1 MFLYRYSN
9 PGFCTG
15 QVLCRQDVAA
25 RACTAADADRRTPS
39 ENGDV
44 TTTDARRGPRVR
56 APALQGRAWLN
67 TGGKTLQ
74 LADLRG
80 KILLLDFWSFC
91 CINCL
96 HVLDEL
102 RPLEQKYGDVL
113 VTVGVH
119 SPKFEHEADAD
130 ALAAAV
136 ERYAV
141 HHPVLDDPDLVTWKA
156 YAARAW
162 PTLVVLDPE
171 GYVVASMSG
180 EGHGPGLASLVAEL
194 IEEHRAKGPLQPG
207 DAPYVAPPA
216 PDTALRFPGKAVAL
230 PDGSFVVS
238 DTANH
243 QVVHLEGDLETE
255 RARWGGEG
263 LLNEPQG
270 VLLATPEVAQ
280 RLGIDVLVAD
290 SVNHQLKGIRFSDG
304 SVHTVAGTGSQ
315 LRERTGGGPA
325 LEQALSTPWDLAW
338 LGDRLL
344 VAMAGTH
351 QLWGWTPG
359 ETLEDGTVEVVAGT
373 SNEGLVDGAGGEAWF
388 AQPSGLAASVSGD
401 RVWVADSETSA
412 LRSVTASSDGQLAV
426 ETHVGTGL
434 FDFGHRD
441 GDATE
446 ALFQHPLG
454 VTELPDGSVAVS
466 DTYNGA
472 VRRYDPST
480 GQVSTLAQ
488 GLAEPSDAVVEH
500 DPDTGEV
507 RLVVVESAAHRL
519 TRVALPEAAQRVDG
533 PAHRT
538 QRPPTPLPA
547 GEVALE
553 VTFEPP
559 RGQKLDLRWGDP
571 TRLDVSATPD
581 ALLVSGAGRSEG
593 LTRTL
598 VLRQS
603 IGSGTLHISVQA
615 AACDGDPETGE
626 VPEHAACHLFQQDWG
641 IPVVLDPAADA
652 TLTLDLRGVRAGD
665 QPGSG

>member
-1 MFLYRYSN
+1 MT
-9 PGFCTG
+9 PGGGVETAS
-15 QVLCRQDVAA
+15 LRA
-25 RACTAADADRRTPS
+25 R
-39 ENGDV
+39 V
-44 TTTDARRGPRVR
+44 KVR
-56 APALQGRAWLN
+56 APELVGRGWLN
-67 TGGKTLQ
+67 TGGRSLS

-80 KILLLDFWSFC
+80 RVVVLDFWTFC
-91 CINCL
+91 CVNCL

-102 RPLEQKYGDVL
+102 RPVEAQFPDAL
-113 VTVGVH
+113 TIIGVH

-141 HHPVLDDPDLVTWKA
+141 HHPVLDDPELVTWKA

-180 EGHGPGLASLVAEL
+180 EGHGPGLASLVTEL
-194 IEEHRAKGPLQPG
+194 VEEHRAKGTLQPG
-207 DAPYVAPPA
+207 DDPYVPPPS

-238 DTANH
+238 DTADH
-243 QVVHLEGDLETE
+243 EVVHLEDDLETE
-255 RARWGGEG
+255 RARWGGKG
-263 LLNEPQG
+263 VLNEPQG
-270 VLLATPEVAQ
+270 VLLATPDVAE
-280 RLGIDVLVAD
+280 RLGIDLLVAD
-290 SVNHQLKGIRFSDG
+290 SVNHQVKGIRFSDG
-304 SVHTVAGTGSQ
+304 SIHVVAGTGDQ

-338 LGDRLL
+338 LGDRL
-344 VAMAGTH
+344 VIAMAGTH
-351 QLWGWTPG
+351 QLWAWTPG
-359 ETLEDGTVEVVAGT
+359 KTLEEGRVEVVGGT
-373 SNEGLVDGAGGEAWF
+373 SNEGLVDGAAPEAWF
-388 AQPSGLAASVSGD
+388 AQPSGLATSASGD

-412 LRSVTASSDGQLAV
+412 LRSVTVGADGGLVV

-441 GDATE
+441 GDAAD
-446 ALFQHPLG
+446 ALLQHPLG

-472 VRRYDPST
+472 VRRFDPVT

-500 DPDTGEV
+500 DPETGEV

-519 TRVALPEAAQRVDG
+519 IRVALPEAAQRVEG

-553 VTFEPP
+553 VTFVPP
-559 RGQKLDLRWGDP
+559 TGQKLDLRWGDP
-571 TRLDVSATPD
+571 TRLNVSATPD
-581 ALLVSGAGRSEG
+581 ALLVSGAGRAEG

-598 VLRQS
+598 VLRDG

-641 IPVVLDPAADA
+641 IPVTLDPTADA
-652 TLTLDLRGVRAGD
+652 TLTLDLRGVQAG
-665 QPGSG
+665 S

>member
-1 MFLYRYSN
+1 MSAGVDAGALR
-9 PGFCTG
+9 
-15 QVLCRQDVAA
+15 A
-25 RACTAADADRRTPS
+25 R
-39 ENGDV
+39 V
-44 TTTDARRGPRVR
+44 KVR
-56 APALQGRAWLN
+56 AAELVGRGWLN
-67 TGGKTLQ
+67 TGGRSLS

-80 KILLLDFWSFC
+80 RVVVLDFWTFC
-91 CINCL
+91 CVNCL

-102 RPLEQKYGDVL
+102 RPVEAQFPDAL
-113 VTVGVH
+113 TIIGVH

-141 HHPVLDDPDLVTWKA
+141 HHPVLDDPELVTWKA

-194 IEEHRAKGPLQPG
+194 IEEHRAKGTLQPG
-207 DAPYVAPPA
+207 DDPYVSPPA
-216 PDTALRFPGKAVAL
+216 RDTALRFPGKAIAR
-230 PDGSFVVS
+230 PDGSFVVT

-243 QVVHLEGDLETE
+243 QVVHLEDDLETE
-255 RARWGGEG
+255 RARWGGPG
-263 LLNEPQG
+263 VLNEPQG
-270 VLLATPEVAQ
+270 ILPVPPGVAE
-280 RLGIDVLVAD
+280 RLGLDLLVAD
-290 SVNHQLKGIRFSDG
+290 SVNHQVKGIRVSDG
-304 SVHTVAGTGSQ
+304 SVHVVAGTGSQ
-315 LRERTGGGPA
+315 LRERTGGGAA
-325 LEQALSTPWDLAW
+325 LEQPLSTPWDLAW
-338 LGDRLL
+338 LGDRL
-344 VAMAGTH
+344 VIAMAGTH
-351 QLWGWTPG
+351 QLWAWTPG
-359 ETLEDGTVEVVAGT
+359 DTLEDGRVEVVGGT
-373 SNEGLVDGAGGEAWF
+373 SNEGLVDGPALEAWF
-388 AQPSGLAASVSGD
+388 AQPSGLAASASGD

-412 LRSVTASSDGQLAV
+412 LRSVTTTPEGELVV

-441 GDATE
+441 GDAAD
-446 ALFQHPLG
+446 ALLQHPLG

-472 VRRYDPST
+472 VRRFDPAT

-488 GLAEPSDAVVEH
+488 GLAEPSDAVVER

-547 GEVALE
+547 GAVALE
-553 VTFEPP
+553 VTFVPP
-559 RGQKLDLRWGDP
+559 TGQKLDLRWGDP

-581 ALLVSGAGRSEG
+581 ALLVSGAGRAQG

-598 VLRQS
+598 VLREG

-641 IPVVLDPAADA
+641 IPVTVDPTADA
-652 TLTLDLRGVRAGD
+652 TLTLDLRGIRAED
-665 QPGSG
+665 

>member
-1 MFLYRYSN
+1 MSA
-9 PGFCTG
+9 GVDTG
-15 QVLCRQDVAA
+15 SLRSRV
-25 RACTAADADRRTPS
+25 
-39 ENGDV
+39 
-44 TTTDARRGPRVR
+44 RVR
-56 APALQGRAWLN
+56 APELVGRGWLN
-67 TGGKTLQ
+67 TGGRSLS

-80 KILLLDFWSFC
+80 RVVVLDFWTFC
-91 CINCL
+91 CVNCL

-102 RPLEQKYGDVL
+102 RPVEAQFPEAL
-113 VTVGVH
+113 TIIGVH

-141 HHPVLDDPDLVTWKA
+141 HHPVLDDPELVTWKA

-180 EGHGPGLASLVAEL
+180 EGHGPGLASLVSEL
-194 IEEHRAKGPLQPG
+194 IEEHEAKGTLQPG
-207 DAPYVAPPA
+207 DDPYVPPPA

-238 DTANH
+238 DTADH
-243 QVVHLEGDLETE
+243 EVVHLEDDLLTE

-263 LLNEPQG
+263 VLNEPQG

-280 RLGIDVLVAD
+280 RLGVDLLVAD
-290 SVNHQLKGIRFSDG
+290 SVNHQVKGIRFSDG
-304 SVHTVAGTGSQ
+304 SIHVVAGTGAQ
-315 LRERTGGGPA
+315 LRERSGGGPA

-338 LGDRLL
+338 LGDRL
-344 VAMAGTH
+344 VIAMAGTH
-351 QLWGWTPG
+351 QLWAWTPG
-359 ETLEDGTVEVVAGT
+359 ETLTDGRVEVIGGT
-373 SNEGLVDGAGGEAWF
+373 SNEGLVDGPAPEAWF
-388 AQPSGLAASVSGD
+388 AQPSGLATSASGD
-401 RVWVADSETSA
+401 RVWIADSETSA
-412 LRSVTASSDGQLAV
+412 LRSLTTTADGGLVV

-441 GDATE
+441 GDAAE
-446 ALFQHPLG
+446 ALLQHPLG

-472 VRRYDPST
+472 VRRYDPAT
-480 GQVSTLAQ
+480 GQVTTLAQ
-488 GLAEPSDAVVEH
+488 GLAEPSDAVVER
-500 DPDTGEV
+500 DSQTGEV

-519 TRVALPEAAQRVDG
+519 TRVALPDAAQRVDG

-553 VTFEPP
+553 VTFVPP
-559 RGQKLDLRWGDP
+559 AGQKLDFRWGDP
-571 TRLDVSATPD
+571 TRLDVSSTPD
-581 ALLVSGAGRSEG
+581 ALLVSGAGRAEG

-598 VLRQS
+598 VLRDG

-641 IPVVLDPAADA
+641 IPVTLDPTADA
-652 TLTLDLRGVRAGD
+652 TLALDLRGVQAG
-665 QPGSG
+665 S

>member
-1 MFLYRYSN
+1 VT
-9 PGFCTG
+9 PGAG
-15 QVLCRQDVAA
+15 VE
-25 RACTAADADRRTPS
+25 TASLRSR
-39 ENGDV
+39 V
-44 TTTDARRGPRVR
+44 KVR
-56 APALQGRAWLN
+56 APELVGRGWLN
-67 TGGKTLQ
+67 TGGRSLS

-80 KILLLDFWSFC
+80 RVVVLDFWTFC
-91 CINCL
+91 CVNCL

-102 RPLEQKYGDVL
+102 RPVEAQFPDAL
-113 VTVGVH
+113 TIIGVH
-119 SPKFEHEADAD
+119 SPKFEHEAEAD

-141 HHPVLDDPDLVTWKA
+141 HHPVLDDPELVTWKA

-180 EGHGPGLASLVAEL
+180 EGHGPGLASLVTEL
-194 IEEHRAKGPLQPG
+194 VEEHRAKGTLQPG
-207 DAPYVAPPA
+207 DDPYVPPPA

-238 DTANH
+238 DTADH
-243 QVVHLEGDLETE
+243 EVVHLEDDLETE

-263 LLNEPQG
+263 VLNEPQG
-270 VLLATPEVAQ
+270 VVLATPDVAE
-280 RLGIDVLVAD
+280 RLGIDLLVAD
-290 SVNHQLKGIRFSDG
+290 SVNHQVKGIRFSDG
-304 SVHTVAGTGSQ
+304 SVHVVAGTGSQ

-325 LEQALSTPWDLAW
+325 LEQPLSTPWDLAW

-351 QLWGWTPG
+351 QLWAWTPG
-359 ETLEDGTVEVVAGT
+359 NTFEDGSVDVVGGT
-373 SNEGLVDGAGGEAWF
+373 SNEGLVDGPAPEAWF
-388 AQPSGLAASVSGD
+388 AQPSGLSASASGD

-412 LRSVTASSDGQLAV
+412 LRSVTTTPEGDLVV

-441 GDATE
+441 GDAAD
-446 ALFQHPLG
+446 ALLQHPLG

-472 VRRYDPST
+472 VRRFDPVT

-500 DPDTGEV
+500 DPETGEV

-519 TRVALPEAAQRVDG
+519 TRVSLPEAAQRVDG

-553 VTFEPP
+553 VTFVPP
-559 RGQKLDLRWGDP
+559 TGQKLDLRWGDP

-581 ALLVSGAGRSEG
+581 ALLVSGAGRAEG

-598 VLRQS
+598 VLRDG

-641 IPVVLDPAADA
+641 IPVTLDPTADA
-652 TLTLDLRGVRAGD
+652 TLTLDLRGVRAG
-665 QPGSG
+665 S

>member
-1 MFLYRYSN
+1 VSA
-9 PGFCTG
+9 GVDTG
-15 QVLCRQDVAA
+15 SLRSRV
-25 RACTAADADRRTPS
+25 
-39 ENGDV
+39 
-44 TTTDARRGPRVR
+44 RVR
-56 APALQGRAWLN
+56 APELVGRGWLN
-67 TGGKTLQ
+67 TGGRSLS

-80 KILLLDFWSFC
+80 RVVVLDFWTFC
-91 CINCL
+91 CVNCL

-102 RPLEQKYGDVL
+102 RPVEAQFPEAL
-113 VTVGVH
+113 TIIGVH

-141 HHPVLDDPDLVTWKA
+141 HHPVLDDPELVTWKA

-180 EGHGPGLASLVAEL
+180 EGHGPGLASLVSEL
-194 IEEHRAKGPLQPG
+194 IEEHEAKGTLQPG
-207 DAPYVAPPA
+207 DDPYVPPPA

-238 DTANH
+238 DTADH
-243 QVVHLEGDLETE
+243 EVVHLEDDLLTE

-263 LLNEPQG
+263 VLNEPQG

-280 RLGIDVLVAD
+280 RLGVDLLVAD
-290 SVNHQLKGIRFSDG
+290 SVNHQVKGIRFSDG
-304 SVHTVAGTGSQ
+304 SIHVVAGTGAQ
-315 LRERTGGGPA
+315 LRERSGGGPA

-338 LGDRLL
+338 FGDRL
-344 VAMAGTH
+344 VIAMAGTH
-351 QLWGWTPG
+351 QLWAWTPG
-359 ETLEDGTVEVVAGT
+359 ETLTDGRVEVIGGT
-373 SNEGLVDGAGGEAWF
+373 SNEGLVDGPAPEAWF
-388 AQPSGLAASVSGD
+388 AQPSGLATSASGD

-412 LRSVTASSDGQLAV
+412 LRSLTTTADGGLVV

-441 GDATE
+441 GDAAE
-446 ALFQHPLG
+446 ALLQHPLG

-472 VRRYDPST
+472 VRRYDPAT
-480 GQVSTLAQ
+480 GQVTTLAQ
-488 GLAEPSDAVVEH
+488 GLAEPSDAVVER
-500 DPDTGEV
+500 DSQTGEV

-519 TRVALPEAAQRVDG
+519 TRVALPDAAQRVDG

-553 VTFEPP
+553 VTFVPP
-559 RGQKLDLRWGDP
+559 AGQKLDFRWGDP
-571 TRLDVSATPD
+571 TRLDVSSTPD
-581 ALLVSGAGRSEG
+581 ALLVSGAGRAEG

-598 VLRQS
+598 VLRDG

-641 IPVVLDPAADA
+641 IPVTLDATADA
-652 TLTLDLRGVRAGD
+652 TLTLDLRGVQAGH
-665 QPGSG
+665 